1 MLNFTNV
8 SVFLAEKGQYFEIKN
23 IITPVNILCFLWL
36 NNINQEEKKEK
47 KNNPEKNEV
56 HTSSGLIFPYNF
68 IGFV

>member
-1 MLNFTNV
+1 MIIV
-8 SVFLAEKGQYFEIKN
+8 IKQHQSRRKD
-23 IITPVNILCFLWL
+23 T
-36 NNINQEEKKEK
+36 